1 MSRWEHNTVNRL
13 KDDLERQ
20 WKAESANAINNIAQM
35 NEDFSPSDTSRN
47 IMESIWSMITRSS
60 SVSSDPPPAVADTFR
75 NDYATP
81 DAEAK
86 HSLLRQQYDLRGYA
100 VDMTIDFSWSDKK

>member
-20 WKAESANAINNIAQM
+20 WKAESANATNNITQM

-60 SVSSDPPPAVADTFR
+60 STSDSSPAVADTFT
-75 NDYATP
+75 NDYAMP
-81 DAEAK
+81 DAEATR
-86 HSLLRQQYDLRGYA
+86 SLLRQQYDLRRYGI
-100 VDMTIDFSWSDKK
+100 DMTIDFSWSDSK